1 MSTPVGAVQGQN
13 AQKGVKRGVLGNP
26 VGVPTQLP
34 GFRGRA
40 VDAAGPIKV
49 PKLRNGNL
57 NNETSNVRIPYNRV
71 TPMEWLSSYQGRV
84 GPGDILFAYKYPP
97 GFVNSLPGANNAT
110 LGVNTLSRI
119 VGLDGLNRLL
129 MGSSPNGWRVGENV
143 FEVKDNMA
151 DGAYGVLT
159 PTADGPF
166 AISTLNEYRLDGV
179 CISNDEP
186 GAFTS
191 SGARDNV
198 LFNVAIQGPVETNNG
213 FLMYEDPTKSKTTLY
228 NPLTGVTNMRGVEA
242 HARGS
247 AESGMHIENTP
258 MPGVVGSVFQRA
270 RGKVDIVA
278 NFCGTYAMYPSQMF
292 DRRVETLNTLYVGL
306 RAYELSL
313 EAKREVTTSTGEK
326 RFPASVND
334 ATVQSTPM
342 YFYQYLP
349 FSSRV
354 AHVIQEVT
362 DVHFR
367 MVKDKIAA
375 SNGVDPSTITD
386 GEVKAAM
393 RSREEATIGRA
404 KAAKLV
410 SAIKQQTATNLPS
423 AHFDTAAFDPVRSE
437 DLWNMVGAFKLGR
450 VLDTKAAVH
459 ERYAGGPRDT
469 AFSCIVDVQIAWR
482 SALAVQINPDTK
494 ADVTGFLLEPSER
507 SERGGQQ
514 TSTTLA
520 NNLSPPLNQVI
531 GSDFGRDVTPAPN
544 QAVQGL
550 AETYQATVAE
560 RQQEV
565 RREEAALARV
575 LAGDDATTQEV
586 ADQMGDAVLKVRE
599 LLRASPNAAKIN
611 ELLSDAKFGQ
621 DPMKDVRRLLQMED
635 VEFPEVPQEISGKT
649 EALWDSFIESRNDM
663 AGKIGST
670 APGQRPAAAYEVLR
684 QAKAKWQAAADEE
697 IKYLMKESTPSLSWW
712 ARNEPSATLKATLK
726 KRIDEYLKA
735 MQEAKEKVEA
745 QPSMNDTSAAS
756 RANRAALSA
765 LLNRANIMSVLFCTV
780 VRELG
785 DRSCAQT
792 FVLNTPGEDI
802 QKALEDGELLDEL
815 VHFSAI
821 CDLHEKHFPVDEVY
835 FSALVARKA
844 AAPAPAP
851 APAVA
856 VAPAP
861 VAPVAA
867 TPAART
873 GAAAGAPKPRGKS
886 KSPARTRPGS
896 VVPTGA
902 SSSTA
907 APPAPTR
914 PAVARTAPPAA
925 AAGMTSTPLVPT
937 QTASAEPVA
946 PRRRAREASA
956 SDSMTNS
963 IFENMF
969 TQHTTDTGAEEPAS
983 PTPSSGSESGPRTFR
998 RQR

>member
-1 MSTPVGAVQGQN
+1 MSTPVGAVEGQN
-13 AQKGVKRGVLGNP
+13 AHKGVKRGVLGNP

-40 VDAAGPIKV
+40 VDAGGPVKV

-71 TPMEWLSSYQGRV
+71 CPIEWLSSYQGRV
-84 GPGDILFAYKYPP
+84 GPGDLLFSYKYPP

-129 MGSSPNGWRVGENV
+129 MGSAPNGWRVGENV
-143 FEVKDNMA
+143 FEVKNVA
-151 DGAYGVLT
+151 DGAYGVLS
-159 PTADGPF
+159 PSADGPF
-166 AISTLNEYRLDGV
+166 ALSTLNEYRLDGV

-198 LFNVAIQGPVETNNG
+198 IFNVAIQGPVETNNG

-258 MPGVVGSVFQRA
+258 MPGVVGSVFQKA

-326 RFPASVND
+326 RFPESMND

-367 MVKDKIAA
+367 MVKEKIAA

-393 RSREEATIGRA
+393 RSREEATTGRA
-404 KAAKLV
+404 NAAKRV
-410 SAIKQQTATNLPS
+410 AAIKQQTATNLPS
-423 AHFDTAAFDPVRSE
+423 AHFDTAAFDPIRSE

-482 SALAVQINPDTK
+482 SALAVQISPDTK

-507 SERGGQQ
+507 SELGGQQ
-514 TSTTLA
+514 TTTTLA
-520 NNLSPPLNQVI
+520 NNLSPPLKQVI
-531 GSDFGRDVTPAPN
+531 GPDFGRDVAPAPN
-544 QAVQGL
+544 QAVQQA

-560 RQQEV
+560 RQQET
-565 RREEAALARV
+565 RQEEAALARV
-575 LAGDDATTQEV
+575 LAGDDTTRQEV
-586 ADQMGDAVLKVRE
+586 ADKMGDAVLKVRE
-599 LLRASPNAAKIN
+599 ALRASPNAAKIN
-611 ELLSDAKFGQ
+611 ELLSDTKFGQ
-621 DPMKDVRRLLQMED
+621 DPMNDIRRLLQLED
-635 VEFPEVPQEISGKT
+635 VEYPQVPQEISGKT
-649 EALWDSFIESRNDM
+649 EALWTSFMESRNDM
-663 AGKIGST
+663 ARKIGSA
-670 APGQRPAAAYEVLR
+670 APGQRPTAAYEVLR
-684 QAKAKWQAAADEE
+684 QSKAKWQAAADEE
-697 IKYLMKESTPSLSWW
+697 IKYLMKESEPSLSWW
-712 ARNEPSATLKATLK
+712 ARGEPSATLKATLR
-726 KRIDEYLKA
+726 KRIDVYLKA

-745 QPSMNDTSAAS
+745 QPSMNATDAAG

-780 VRELG
+780 LRELG

-792 FVLNTPGEDI
+792 FVLNTPGEDV
-802 QKALEDGELLDEL
+802 QKALEDGQLLDEL

-835 FSALVARKA
+835 FPVLAARK
-844 AAPAPAP
+844 APAPAP
-851 APAVA
+851 APAA
-856 VAPAP
+856 ARAP

-873 GAAAGAPKPRGKS
+873 GAAAAGPPKPRGKS
-886 KSPARTRPGS
+886 KSPARARPGS
-896 VVPTGA
+896 VVAPGA
-902 SSSTA
+902 SSSAA
-907 APPAPTR
+907 APPAPTH
-914 PAVARTAPPAA
+914 PAASPAPPAA

-937 QTASAEPVA
+937 QAAAAEPAA

-969 TQHTTDTGAEEPAS
+969 TQQTTDTGAEEPAS